1 MCHTG
6 AGSEEH
12 CARLPYVRRPMCHTG
27 ADRAPCQWNANE
39 RSNSLL
45 YKLPTQR
52 SNCGQLSLRWL
63 TQSPFYYR
71 AVFQSWKLCQGM
83 EAGGRVG
90 GRGGMFYAQST
101 IAVISGRNIF
111 CFHIVIVKKSE
122 HAKTSI
128 WDLTMSKTG
137 WTTNI
142 QCLLNIRDVLQRPVP
157 SLLSVVIMTG
167 VGQNIAMH
175 ASLGR
180 TGKVSAAFSVFA
192 LPVHSTLFFPSPLER
207 KWCPWKV
214 SQTYTSLCRPMTI
227 VSFW

>member
-1 MCHTG
+1 VPVPDCPTYVGLCATQARGPRNTVPDCPTYVGLCATQARTGRHVSGTQTNVVTVCCTNYPRSAAIVANYHCVDSLSLHSTTGRYSSHENYAKEWRLG
-6 AGSEEH
+6 AG
-12 CARLPYVRRPMCHTG
+12 
-27 ADRAPCQWNANE
+27 W
-39 RSNSLL
+39 
-45 YKLPTQR
+45 
-52 SNCGQLSLRWL
+52 
-63 TQSPFYYR
+63 
-71 AVFQSWKLCQGM
+71 
-83 EAGGRVG
+83 G

-175 ASLGR
+175 ASLG
-180 TGKVSAAFSVFA
+180 
-192 LPVHSTLFFPSPLER
+192 
-207 KWCPWKV
+207 
-214 SQTYTSLCRPMTI
+214 
-227 VSFW
+227 